1 MKKNLSFLKFSPKSY
16 WKEIL
21 AVFIILLAFVFF
33 RSERHEMRQIIPQL
47 KQANYIWLS
56 VGVLVTFLYILL
68 QALMYVESFKAV
80 GLKIKVSEAITL
92 FLKRNF
98 LSVFLPAGGVTS
110 LAYLPTELKRKNYD
124 TGKMHQSGIIYGFVG
139 LLTVF
144 LVGIPVLAYSAFN
157 HQNLGNAWLALIILG
172 IILLLSFLIF
182 KDIKRQ
188 GLIYKFLD
196 RKFPSSIAYLDTI
209 FSTELQKKNFYR
221 VVIYSVLME
230 FVG

>member
-1 MKKNLSFLKFSPKSY
+1 MQLKKNLSFLKFSAKSY

-33 RSERHEMRQIIPQL
+33 KSERHEMRQIIPQL
-47 KQANYIWLS
+47 KQADSTWIII
-56 VGVLVTFLYILL
+56 GVLVTFLYILL

-80 GLKIKVSEAITL
+80 GLKIKLFEAVTL
-92 FLKRNF
+92 YLKRNF

-139 LLTVF
+139 LLTLF

-157 HQNLGNAWLALIILG
+157 HQDIGNAWVAIVILG
-172 IILLLSFLIF
+172 VVLLLAFLFF
-182 KDIKRQ
+182 KESLFFLMNLVC
-188 GLIYKFLD
+188 GLDL
-196 RKFPSSIAYLDTI
+196 S
-209 FSTELQKKNFYR
+209 
-221 VVIYSVLME
+221 
-230 FVG
+230 